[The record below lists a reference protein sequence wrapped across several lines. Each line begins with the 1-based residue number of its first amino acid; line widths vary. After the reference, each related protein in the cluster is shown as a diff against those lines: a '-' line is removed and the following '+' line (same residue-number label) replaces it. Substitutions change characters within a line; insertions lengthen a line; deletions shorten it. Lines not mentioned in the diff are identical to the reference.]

1 MLTKDDKRRIIQ
13 YRGLALGIFQS
24 IFLVPTSN
32 EYDIR
37 NVFSRLYYAFY
48 HASLALLV
56 SQGIDI
62 DEIRKD
68 HGRVHR
74 EIDRRLGKAMGKFFR
89 ELYSA
94 RQQADYE
101 PNLFAMRY
109 QGDIDRARLDA
120 DVLLGRARTHFN
132 WLQQESA
139 KILKDE

>member
-74 EIDRRLGKAMGKFFR
+74 EIDRRLGKAMGKF
-89 ELYSA
+89 YS
-94 RQQADYE
+94 R
-101 PNLFAMRY
+101 
-109 QGDIDRARLDA
+109 II
-120 DVLLGRARTHFN
+120 LG
-132 WLQQESA
+132 
-139 KILKDE
+139 